1 MSLGQTDMLDAEVR
15 NMKFEQIPE
24 AVRRP
29 PLKRRYR
36 AHFFYPCV
44 YPIYY
49 IPKQPRF
56 RVRQRSR
63 TLRIALAP
71 ISLEAGRG
79 RPRCV
84 ERPKASRSRP
94 AIWI

>member
-36 AHFFYPCV
+36 AHFFYP
-44 YPIYY
+44 
-49 IPKQPRF
+49 
-56 RVRQRSR
+56 
-63 TLRIALAP
+63 LRLPGLLNTETAP
-71 ISLEAGRG
+71 
-79 RPRCV
+79 V
-84 ERPKASRSRP
+84 
-94 AIWI
+94 